1 MKKISILILLFICYA
16 NIFGFGLHEINKM
29 NEKNVTSLEFIDIS
43 GRDSDENKKYYSTDN
58 KEIITKYIKDLKI
71 LKKEEIHY
79 FGASYGAPTL
89 KFKVV
94 ENGRVKYYKQIPIKE
109 MESTIDEYRVFFKEY
124 TLINCYVEKGLKL
137 KSVIEYLDN
146 HRYKYYPFIN
156 DISYEEPYCEL
167 LLQFKSSEQSMAVY
181 QAQKFYKDYC
191 KDQEINKHRI
201 RIPSGKKEF
210 DENGNKVFYSIIEIE
225 TNYYEV
231 CKYLIDKANDIGI
244 EATIFDSKYERFH
257 MYIEDTF
264 FDKNEN
270 QDLFKEIVFLEQKLL
285 K

>member
-1 MKKISILILLFICYA
+1 MKKISILILLIICYA

-79 FGASYGAPTL
+79 FGASYGVPTL

-109 MESTIDEYRVFFKEY
+109 MESTIDEYKVFFKEY

-146 HRYKYYPFIN
+146 HRYKYYP
-156 DISYEEPYCEL
+156 L
-167 LLQFKSSEQSMAVY
+167 LMIFLMKNLIV
-181 QAQKFYKDYC
+181 
-191 KDQEINKHRI
+191 
-201 RIPSGKKEF
+201 
-210 DENGNKVFYSIIEIE
+210 
-225 TNYYEV
+225 NYYCNLNHQSKV
-231 CKYLIDKANDIGI
+231 WLYTKLKSFIKITAKIKKLINI
-244 EATIFDSKYERFH
+244 EYEYHQER
-257 MYIEDTF
+257 
-264 FDKNEN
+264 KN
-270 QDLFKEIVFLEQKLL
+270 LMKMEIKCSIQL
-285 K
+285 